1 MKLLGLERH
10 LGREKTLKSPTKG
23 KACELVYHA
32 QEKRQADKQ
41 INHQMM
47 QSLHSKLTNHSNLQI
62 ILICFVMRHFEK
74 ETKNSKLSVI
84 EQ

>member
-10 LGREKTLKSPTKG
+10 LGREKKLKSPTKG

-32 QEKRQADKQ
+32 KEKGQADKQ

-47 QSLHSKLTNHSNLQI
+47 QSLHSK
-62 ILICFVMRHFEK
+62 
-74 ETKNSKLSVI
+74 
-84 EQ
+84 